1 MSTVNRLLSAKGR
14 KVFTVSRKATVFEA
28 ISNMDAC
35 DVGSLVVLED
45 ARPCGMLTERDY
57 VRRVALAGRSS
68 KTTLVEEIM
77 STEIE
82 FVDPETDLEACMAMM
97 SRRHIRHLPV
107 VEEGRLVGLLSMG
120 DIVKHLVRERESTI
134 QNLTDYIQGRA

>member
-1 MSTVNRLLSAKGR
+1 
-14 KVFTVSRKATVFEA
+14 
-28 ISNMDAC
+28 
-35 DVGSLVVLED
+35 
-45 ARPCGMLTERDY
+45 MLTERDY